1 MLELS
6 NELIAIIGF
15 LAGPLGKTLYDFF
28 WKLAA
33 DPDIVF
39 DKKYWITMFASMG
52 IGFFAALVELA
63 AFLQNIPVGSQAYIF
78 LASFAQGFMV
88 NHVINRPVDY
98 SRHKKEN
105 EGG

>member
-33 DPDIVF
+33 DPDIAF
-39 DKKYWITMFASMG
+39 DKKYWITMLASMG

-63 AFLQNIPVGSQAYIF
+63 AFLQQIPIGSQAYIF
-78 LASFAQGFMV
+78 LASFSQGFML

-98 SRHKKEN
+98 SRHKKE